1 MYVGKYVCTY
11 VFACAADFGHVGVV
25 VPSDVPG
32 SFASAKAWLDTLH
45 RLGHVEFTSDCGV
58 CGKLNSAPQSHL
70 SGVQGH

>member
-1 MYVGKYVCTY
+1 MYVRMYS
-11 VFACAADFGHVGVV
+11 HVQLISGMSEWLF
-25 VPSDVPG
+25 PSDVPG